1 MPPKLKTPILKLVQ
15 NRQIRIFPAKPY
27 GYTVFAPVAGRKKHT
42 MQRKLLKVRTSIGA
56 SWSGLHHQHAATTTT
71 TTDQISTSKGA
82 TGVNDAA
89 INTTC
94 VRLNGVPYYLSN

>member
-1 MPPKLKTPILKLVQ
+1 
-15 NRQIRIFPAKPY
+15 
-27 GYTVFAPVAGRKKHT
+27 

-56 SWSGLHHQHAATTTT
+56 SWSGLHRQHAATTTN
-71 TTDQISTSKGA
+71 TDQIRTSTGA

-89 INTTC
+89 INATC